1 MLLPDGQISSHTLP
15 IVTLPARSSPA
26 LLKQKQQQM
35 TLSSARLLQTDFL
48 LGFLSGD
55 EGEHTQGHAH
65 GGAFKY
71 PITRTHPLSYNLPAP
86 PSQSEQCA

>member
-35 TLSSARLLQTDFL
+35 KVPLCYHIHRPEGRQDCSIDLAVEDDPDQQEETPPQDSRLSPTV
-48 LGFLSGD
+48 G
-55 EGEHTQGHAH
+55 QGH
-65 GGAFKY
+65 
-71 PITRTHPLSYNLPAP
+71 LQL
-86 PSQSEQCA
+86 